1 MTMFNRELV
10 KTQMIEMDHIVADP
24 KMMQIARQLTLGRP
38 SGMNAA
44 LDYYTELSARR
55 SVDALG
61 IFATYYG
68 EYIAWCLFTY
78 ESDRYEFNPGN
89 GCACAQVFV
98 QPDYRRFGIGRQLIK
113 LAAKLGDP
121 DIVKVY
127 SFSNYHFFNP
137 IMKEH
142 SHLHCV

>member
-10 KTQMIEMDHIVADP
+10 KTQMIEMDEIVSSP
-24 KMMQIARQLTLGRP
+24 QLMQTARELTLGRP

-44 LDYYTELSARR
+44 LDYYTELHAMR

-61 IFATYYG
+61 IFATYLG
-68 EYIAWCLFTY
+68 TPIGWCLFTY
-78 ESDRYEFNPGN
+78 ESDRYEFKSGN
-89 GCACAQVFV
+89 GCACAQVFI
-98 QPDYRRFGIGRQLIK
+98 QSDYRRFGIGRQLIK

-127 SFSNYHFFNP
+127 SFSNYRFFDP
-137 IMKEH
+137 IMKEY